1 MSLNKMVAR
10 NIKYI
15 RILNSATQEDLANEM
30 NINQSYI
37 SAIENGSKAISLNRL
52 EQIAKILNIQPYIFL
67 KEDLEQELKNKIF
80 KAD

>member
-1 MSLNKMVAR
+1 MVAR